1 MASDGS
7 PGAITSINPVIGIQ
21 PSAGK
26 DLPQSGKSAPVTAAT
41 ISSGNI
47 LPQSVKSSAAATP
60 PTSGVTSNTSTQ
72 SANNATVTSGAN
84 GGKLTLGAGANST
97 TGTDAKNTAASR
109 SDPQTLVDQVN
120 KFLNDS
126 GRPDEFRVDP
136 TSADYIQQVNPAN
149 GAVVAEYSVS
159 EFPALA
165 RSVGASG
172 LLIDAIA

>member
-7 PGAITSINPVIGIQ
+7 PGAITGVSPVIGIQ
-21 PSAGK
+21 PSSGK
-26 DLPQSGKSAPVTAAT
+26 ALPQSGKNAAVTAAA
-41 ISSGNI
+41 IPAGNI
-47 LPQSVKSSAAATP
+47 LPQSVKSSVIAAP
-60 PTSGVTSNTSTQ
+60 PTSAVTSKTSTPA
-72 SANNATVTSGAN
+72 ANDANAVKGDKVTIGAS
-84 GGKLTLGAGANST
+84 TNSK
-97 TGTDAKNTAASR
+97 TGTDAKNAAASR

-149 GAVVAEYSVS
+149 GAVIAEYSVS